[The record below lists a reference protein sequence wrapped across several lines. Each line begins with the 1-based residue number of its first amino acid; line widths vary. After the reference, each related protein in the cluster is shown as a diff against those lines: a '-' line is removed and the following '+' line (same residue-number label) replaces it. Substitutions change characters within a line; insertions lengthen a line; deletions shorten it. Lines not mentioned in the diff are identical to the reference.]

1 MQGLWL
7 GVTLTLWGAVLFTHG
22 KFDLLDFTV
31 AVFTLIGGV
40 IVVSSEMP
48 S

>member
-7 GVTLTLWGAVLFTHG
+7 GVTLSFWGITLFTHG
-22 KFDLLDFTV
+22 SLDLVNFVV
-31 AVFTLIGGV
+31 AVLTFIGGI